1 MSCET
6 QESHENNSSDE
17 NQGSLIYSEYH
28 LKKGSLSYPEIL
40 GSYANNLIH

>member
-6 QESHENNSSDE
+6 QESDENNSSDE

-28 LKKGSLSYPEIL
+28 LKKEVFHIQKFWEVMQ
-40 GSYANNLIH
+40 II